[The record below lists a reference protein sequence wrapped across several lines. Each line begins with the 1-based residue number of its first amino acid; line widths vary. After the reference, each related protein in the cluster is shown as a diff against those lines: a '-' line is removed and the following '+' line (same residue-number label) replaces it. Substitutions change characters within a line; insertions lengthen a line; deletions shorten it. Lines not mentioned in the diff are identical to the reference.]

1 MEEPY
6 IKVATGDFT
15 KGKQE
20 YGVFQMLFN
29 TLNTLSH
36 EIQHYYQWLDDELF
50 DEEEAEYG
58 AEELTYDFIR
68 RIF

>member
-1 MEEPY
+1 M
-6 IKVATGDFT
+6 I
-15 KGKQE
+15 
-20 YGVFQMLFN
+20 FN

-58 AEELTYDFIR
+58 AEELTYEYLSFYKENFFKKKVFNLYKIDNVKAI
-68 RIF
+68 IF